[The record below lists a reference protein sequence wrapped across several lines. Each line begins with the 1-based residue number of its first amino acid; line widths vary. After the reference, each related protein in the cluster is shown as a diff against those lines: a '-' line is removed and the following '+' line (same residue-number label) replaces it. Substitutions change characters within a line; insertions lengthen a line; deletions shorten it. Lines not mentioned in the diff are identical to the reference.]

1 MGSNAL
7 TGITKNAMSTRLCA
21 NISHHCHYST
31 TRGVR
36 VDEERGGKKKKRKK
50 KFDTYTRNLNFAFE
64 VISRKETRVK
74 KKLFF

>member
-36 VDEERGGKKKKRKK
+36 MDEEGKGEKKGKK